1 MILGG
6 TDREAGG
13 ERTTLDDLFR
23 RAGVRHPEMMALADP
38 PNRESIT
45 DGVPRRLTYAQT
57 DRAISAL
64 AARLRRL
71 GLQTDTLVAI
81 QLPNTVES
89 VIALLGVLR
98 AGMIAVPLPLLWR
111 RQEMAAALKSVGA
124 KAIISCAR
132 IRSGAQSTSLA
143 DLATQIAAELFPIRC
158 VCAFGDAVLDGVV
171 PLGDIFVQGHIDFVQ
186 PPVRLGNAA
195 AHVAVVTF

>member
-6 TDREAGG
+6 TDLEATG

-38 PNRESIT
+38 PNRESFT
-45 DGVPRRLTYAQT
+45 DGLPRRLTYAQT

-71 GLQTDTLVAI
+71 GLQTDTVVAI

-89 VIALLGVLR
+89 VIALLAVLR

-111 RQEMAAALKSVGA
+111 KQEIVGA
-124 KAIISCAR
+124 LSRVGPKAIITSSRIGSAR
-132 IRSGAQSTSLA
+132 H
-143 DLATQIAAELFPIRC
+143 AE
-158 VCAFGDAVLDGVV
+158 
-171 PLGDIFVQGHIDFVQ
+171 
-186 PPVRLGNAA
+186 
-195 AHVAVVTF
+195 